1 MPDHNSDS
9 SDNSDNSDNRLKNPF
24 LDSATGMGQSVAPVQ
39 SSCRSRVG
47 DPLQGPAQGQLG
59 LIRRLAVSS

>member
-1 MPDHNSDS
+1 MPDHNP
-9 SDNSDNSDNRLKNPF
+9 DNSDNSHWTETQLKNPF

-39 SSCRSRVG
+39 SSCRSRIG
-47 DPLQGPAQGQLG
+47 DPLQGPAQGQQG